1 MENKKSVYA
10 DLSLLIVAVI
20 WGSGFVVT
28 KNALD
33 LMSPFYIMF
42 FRFII
47 AAVTLTLFSLKRL
60 KNTTKA
66 DFKAGII
73 VGFFMFLG
81 FAFQTVGLKYTTAG
95 VQAFITA
102 SNVVMV
108 PFLYWFISKRKP
120 DNYEMFGAFLCFIGI
135 GVLSLN
141 DSLRI
146 GLGEFLTL
154 FCAVGYA
161 LQIVSVG
168 HFAKNVD
175 PFVLSV
181 VQLYFAAFIS
191 LIIALFFEPRPEMI
205 TMDMM
210 IPITYLGVFSSML
223 AFLIQNLAQVH
234 TSSTHAAI
242 ILSLEAVFGSIFS
255 IILLNDPVNAK
266 FFIGCGAILISV
278 LVSEV
283 KPNFKQIKSRLE

>member
-60 KNTTKA
+60 KNATKA

-154 FCAVGYA
+154 LCAVGYA
-161 LQIVSVG
+161 LHIVSVG

-210 IPITYLGVFSSML
+210 IPITYLGVFSSMV

-242 ILSLEAVFGSIFS
+242 ILSMEAVFGSVFS
-255 IILLNDPVNAK
+255 IILLNDPINAK
-266 FFIGCGAILISV
+266 FFIGCAAILISV

>member
-154 FCAVGYA
+154 LCAVGYA

>member
-60 KNTTKA
+60 KNATKA

-154 FCAVGYA
+154 LCAVGYA